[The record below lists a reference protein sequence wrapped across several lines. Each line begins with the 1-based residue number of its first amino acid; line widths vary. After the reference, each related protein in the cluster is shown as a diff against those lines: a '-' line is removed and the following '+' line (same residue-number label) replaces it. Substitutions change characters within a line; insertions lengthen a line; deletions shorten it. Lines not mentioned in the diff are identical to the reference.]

1 MRPQRERRKV
11 TGLHLCGL
19 PVSTKKAAES
29 GTVSSVSVRALFDA
43 YEKHTPS
50 RLKVIDSFLVFQ

>member
-1 MRPQRERRKV
+1 VWVGSVHE
-11 TGLHLCGL
+11 
-19 PVSTKKAAES
+19 ES
-29 GTVSSVSVRALFDA
+29 GRVRHGELCVSALFDA

>member
-1 MRPQRERRKV
+1 V
-11 TGLHLCGL
+11 ASL
-19 PVSTKKAAES
+19 SA
-29 GTVSSVSVRALFDA
+29 RAFFDA